1 MYITDE
7 RTASNVL
14 CEVSVDL
21 EQTIDPRFK
30 NTILYR

>member
-7 RTASNVL
+7 KTASNVL

-21 EQTIDPRFK
+21 EQTVDPRCK
-30 NTILYR
+30 NMILYS